1 MVGRRGNGEGSI
13 YRRKDGRWVG
23 QYLAYTPK
31 GPKYRYLYGKTRQ
44 VVAEKLTRA
53 MAQRD
58 SGLAF
63 EAGKLTVAEHMNKWI
78 TESARNRL
86 RPKSYKDYSGLTRL
100 HIIPALGHI
109 KLKQLT
115 PLHVQSFYGSKLESG
130 LSKRTVEYIHT
141 VLNSALKQAVRWELV
156 PRNVTEAVD
165 PPRPERKDRPTFNLD
180 QARLFLEA
188 ARNDGWGALYV
199 LAIQTG
205 MRRGELF
212 GLRWDDVNLSDGWL
226 HVRQALAHDGKSF
239 SLPKTAKGRR
249 RIRLTPEAIEALK
262 KHKIAQHQGRLK
274 QGSLWR
280 DHGLV
285 FCSSVGTPMGPDNF
299 IKRQYKPLLR
309 RAELPYIRFHDLRHT
324 FASLMMPN
332 VQNPQIVQEML
343 GHSRISTTLDI
354 YSHLSQDMQEE
365 AVRRLGA
372 LFSLSEDLASP

>member
-1 MVGRRGNGEGSI
+1 MGRRGNGEGSI
-13 YRRKDGRWVG
+13 YRREDGRWVG
-23 QYLAYTPK
+23 QYLVYTPE

-44 VVAEKLTRA
+44 VVAEKLTKA

-63 EAGKLTVAEHMNKWI
+63 ETGKLTVAEFMNKWL
-78 TESARNRL
+78 TETARNRL
-86 RPKSYKDYSGLTRL
+86 RPKTYKDYSGLTRL
-100 HIIPALGHI
+100 HIVPALGHV
-109 KLKQLT
+109 KLKTLT

-141 VLNSALKQAVRWELV
+141 VLHSALRQAVRWELV

-165 PPRPERKDRPTFNLD
+165 PPRPERKERPTFNLD

-188 ARNDGWGALYV
+188 ARDNGWGALYV
-199 LAIQTG
+199 LVIQTG
-205 MRRGELF
+205 MRRGEVF
-212 GLRWDDVNLSDGWL
+212 GLKWDDVDLDKGWL
-226 HVRQALAHDGKSF
+226 HVRQALAPDGKSF
-239 SLPKTAKGRR
+239 SLPKTAKSRR
-249 RIRLTPEAIEALK
+249 RIRLTPEAVEALK
-262 KHKIAQHQGRLK
+262 KHRIAQHQKRLQ
-274 QGSLWR
+274 QGSVWR

-285 FCSSVGTPMGPDNF
+285 FCSSVGTPMNPDNF

-332 VQNPQIVQEML
+332 VKNPQIVQEML

-354 YSHLSQDMQEE
+354 YSHLSEDMQEE
-365 AVRRLGA
+365 AVGRFA
-372 LFSLSEDLASP
+372 TLFS

>member
-23 QYLAYTPK
+23 QYLVYTPK

-44 VVAEKLTRA
+44 VVAEKLTKA

-63 EAGKLTVAEHMNKWI
+63 EAGKLTVAEYMNKWL
-78 TESARNRL
+78 TESAHNRL
-86 RPKSYKDYSGLTRL
+86 RPKTYKDYSGLTRL
-100 HIIPALGHI
+100 HIVPALGHI
-109 KLKQLT
+109 KLKKLT

-141 VLNSALKQAVRWELV
+141 VLHSALKQAVRWELV

-165 PPRPERKDRPTFNLD
+165 PPRPERKERPTFNLD

-188 ARNDGWGALYV
+188 ARDDGWEALYV
-199 LAIQTG
+199 LVIQTG

-212 GLRWDDVNLSDGWL
+212 GLRWDDVNLDDGWL

-249 RIRLTPEAIEALK
+249 RIRLTSEATDALK
-262 KHKIAQHQGRLK
+262 KHKIAQHQKRLK
-274 QGSLWR
+274 QGSVWR

-324 FASLMMPN
+324 FASLMMPS
-332 VQNPQIVQEML
+332 VKNPQIVQQML

-365 AVRRLGA
+365 AVRRFGS
-372 LFSLSEDLASP
+372 LFSS